1 MVKVFNKLSFFI
13 FNETERMIAFRYIK
27 SRRVEGFIS
36 ISAWFSLLG
45 IMLGV
50 ATLIVVMSVM
60 NGFRTELVDR
70 ILGINGHLIIY
81 SKNERTIPNYTKI
94 INKILDTPNVVA
106 VTAHLEGQALAKNK
120 NSISGVIIRG
130 SNWSDLAAKKLLWK
144 SLNQSTISNFKDKQ
158 NIIMG
163 YRLGQK
169 LNLKVG
175 DFVSLISP
183 NGMETALGVLPVN
196 QNFKIG
202 GFFDMG
208 MYEYD
213 NNFIF
218 IPWKKAELF
227 LSTNNIAHGIEVFLK
242 DQKLTSSVNLQ
253 LQSKLNKNLIVID
266 WKKRNSSFMNALA
279 VEKNVMFVILT
290 LIILVAAFN
299 IISSMI
305 MLVQTKKAD
314 IALMRTMGA
323 SQYLIIKVFML
334 TGSIIGFLGTFVGV
348 LLGVF
353 VSMNIEKIRQ
363 LITSIFGQE
372 LFSAEIYFLSKLPS
386 NININEVLIVICIS
400 IFLTLLASIFP
411 AWKASKIS
419 PAEALRYE

>member
-1 MVKVFNKLSFFI
+1 
-13 FNETERMIAFRYIK
+13 MIAFRYIK

-130 SNWSDLAAKKLLWK
+130 SKWSDLAAKKLLWK

-196 QNFKIG
+196 QKFKIG

-242 DQKLTSSVNLQ
+242 DQKLTSYVNLQ

>member
-1 MVKVFNKLSFFI
+1 
-13 FNETERMIAFRYIK
+13 MISFRYIK

-175 DFVSLISP
+175 DYVSLISP

-242 DQKLTSSVNLQ
+242 DQKLTSYVNLQ

>member
-1 MVKVFNKLSFFI
+1 
-13 FNETERMIAFRYIK
+13 MIAFRYIK

-290 LIILVAAFN
+290 LIIIVAAFN

>member
-1 MVKVFNKLSFFI
+1 
-13 FNETERMIAFRYIK
+13 MIAFRYIK

-81 SKNERTIPNYTKI
+81 NKNEGKIGNYNKI
-94 INKILDTPNVVA
+94 INKISDTPNVVA
-106 VTAHLEGQALAKNK
+106 VTPHLEGQALAQNK
-120 NSISGVIIRG
+120 SYISGVIIRG
-130 SNWSDLAAKKLLWK
+130 INWSDLAAKTLLWK
-144 SLNQSTISNFKDKQ
+144 SLDELTISNFKDNQ

-169 LNLKVG
+169 LNVKVG

-183 NGMETALGVLPVN
+183 SVIETALGVLPVK
-196 QNFKIG
+196 QSFKVG

-242 DQKLTSSVNLQ
+242 DQKFTSSVNLE
-253 LQSKLNKNLIVID
+253 LNSKLNKNLIVID
-266 WKKRNSSFMNALA
+266 WKKRNSSFMSALA

-323 SQYLIIKVFML
+323 TQYLIIKIFML
-334 TGSIIGFLGTFVGV
+334 TGSIIGILGTCIGV
-348 LLGVF
+348 ILGIF
-353 VSMNIEKIRQ
+353 VSTNIEEIRKIV
-363 LITSIFGQE
+363 TSIFG
-372 LFSAEIYFLSKLPS
+372 
-386 NININEVLIVICIS
+386 
-400 IFLTLLASIFP
+400 
-411 AWKASKIS
+411 
-419 PAEALRYE
+419 

>member
-1 MVKVFNKLSFFI
+1 
-13 FNETERMIAFRYIK
+13 MIAFRYIK

-130 SNWSDLAAKKLLWK
+130 SKWSDLAAKKLLWK
-144 SLNQSTISNFKDKQ
+144 SLNQSTISNFKDKH

-175 DFVSLISP
+175 DYISLISP
-183 NGMETALGVLPVN
+183 NGIETALGVMPVN
-196 QNFKIG
+196 QNFKVG

-218 IPWKKAELF
+218 IPWDKAESF
-227 LSTNNIAHGIEVFLK
+227 LSVKGMAHGIEIFLN
-242 DQKLTSSVNLQ
+242 DQNLTSSVYLDLKN
-253 LQSKLNKNLIVID
+253 KLDSNLIIID

-279 VEKNVMFVILT
+279 VEKNVMFIILT
-290 LIILVAAFN
+290 MIILVAAFN

-305 MLVQTKKAD
+305 MLVQTKKSD

-323 SQYLIIKVFML
+323 SKYLIMRIFLL
-334 TGSIIGFLGTFVGV
+334 TGSIIGFLGTFVGSI
-348 LLGVF
+348 LGLVF
-353 VSMNIEKIRQ
+353 ASNIQEIRAFITN
-363 LITSIFGQE
+363 LIGQE
-372 LFSAEIYFLSKLPS
+372 LFSPEIYFLSKLPS
-386 NININEVLIVICIS
+386 KINFDEVLSVIIIS
-400 IFLTLLASIFP
+400 IFLTLLASLFP

>member
-1 MVKVFNKLSFFI
+1 
-13 FNETERMIAFRYIK
+13 MISFRYIK

-130 SNWSDLAAKKLLWK
+130 SKWSDLAAKKLLWK
-144 SLNQSTISNFKDKQ
+144 SLNQSTISNFKDKH

-175 DFVSLISP
+175 DYISLISP
-183 NGMETALGVLPVN
+183 NGIETALGVMPVN
-196 QNFKIG
+196 QNFKVG

-242 DQKLTSSVNLQ
+242 DQKLTSYVNLQ

>member
-1 MVKVFNKLSFFI
+1 
-13 FNETERMIAFRYIK
+13 MIAFRYIK

-81 SKNERTIPNYTKI
+81 SKNERTIPNYTNI
-94 INKILDTPNVVA
+94 INNISDTSNVVA

-120 NSISGVIIRG
+120 NFISGVIIRG

-144 SLNQSTISNFKDKQ
+144 SLSQSTISNFKDKQ

-183 NGMETALGVLPVN
+183 NGMETALGVLPFN

-363 LITSIFGQE
+363 LVTSIFGQE

-386 NININEVLIVICIS
+386 NININEVLTVICIS

>member
-1 MVKVFNKLSFFI
+1 
-13 FNETERMIAFRYIK
+13 MIAFRYIK

-81 SKNERTIPNYTKI
+81 SKNERTIPNYTNI
-94 INKILDTPNVVA
+94 INNISDTSNVVA

-120 NSISGVIIRG
+120 NFISGVIIRG

-144 SLNQSTISNFKDKQ
+144 SLSQSTISNFKDKQ

-183 NGMETALGVLPVN
+183 NGMETALGVLPFN

-242 DQKLTSSVNLQ
+242 DQKFTSSVNLQ

-305 MLVQTKKAD
+305 MLVQTKKGD

-363 LITSIFGQE
+363 LVTSIFGQE

-386 NININEVLIVICIS
+386 DININEVLIVICIS

-411 AWKASKIS
+411 AWKASQIS

>member
-1 MVKVFNKLSFFI
+1 
-13 FNETERMIAFRYIK
+13 MIAFRYIK

-81 SKNERTIPNYTKI
+81 SKNERTIPNYTNI
-94 INKILDTPNVVA
+94 INNISDTSNVVA

-120 NSISGVIIRG
+120 NFISGVIIRG

-144 SLNQSTISNFKDKQ
+144 SLNQSTISNFRDKQ

-175 DFVSLISP
+175 DYISLISP

-305 MLVQTKKAD
+305 VLVQTKKAD

-334 TGSIIGFLGTFVGV
+334 TGSIIGFLGTFFGV

-363 LITSIFGQE
+363 LISSIFGQE

-386 NININEVLIVICIS
+386 DININEVLIVICIS

>member
-1 MVKVFNKLSFFI
+1 
-13 FNETERMIAFRYIK
+13 MIAFRYIK

-81 SKNERTIPNYTKI
+81 SKNERAIPNYTKI
-94 INKILDTPNVVA
+94 INNILDTPNVVA

-144 SLNQSTISNFKDKQ
+144 SLNQSTISNFKNKQ

-227 LSTNNIAHGIEVFLK
+227 LSTNNVAHGIEVFLK

-253 LQSKLNKNLIVID
+253 LQSKLNKNLIIID

-334 TGSIIGFLGTFVGV
+334 TGSIIGFLGTFVGT
-348 LLGVF
+348 
-353 VSMNIEKIRQ
+353 NIKKIRQ
-363 LITSIFGQE
+363 LITSMFGQE

>member
-1 MVKVFNKLSFFI
+1 
-13 FNETERMIAFRYIK
+13 MIAFRYIK

-130 SNWSDLAAKKLLWK
+130 SKWSDLAAKKLLWK

-175 DFVSLISP
+175 DYISLISP

-363 LITSIFGQE
+363 LISSIFGQE

>member
-1 MVKVFNKLSFFI
+1 
-13 FNETERMIAFRYIK
+13 MIAFRYIK

-227 LSTNNIAHGIEVFLK
+227 LSTNNVAHGIEVFLK

-323 SQYLIIKVFML
+323 SQYLIIKVFLL
-334 TGSIIGFLGTFVGV
+334 TGSIIGFFGTFVGV

-353 VSMNIEKIRQ
+353 ISMNIEKIRQ
-363 LITSIFGQE
+363 LITSMFGQE

>member
-1 MVKVFNKLSFFI
+1 
-13 FNETERMIAFRYIK
+13 MIAFRYIK

-144 SLNQSTISNFKDKQ
+144 SLNQSTISNFKNKQ

-363 LITSIFGQE
+363 LITSMFGQE

>member
-1 MVKVFNKLSFFI
+1 
-13 FNETERMIAFRYIK
+13 MIAFRYIK

-130 SNWSDLAAKKLLWK
+130 SKWSDLAAKKLLWK

-242 DQKLTSSVNLQ
+242 DQKLTSYVNLQ

-363 LITSIFGQE
+363 LITSIFDQE

>member
-1 MVKVFNKLSFFI
+1 
-13 FNETERMIAFRYIK
+13 MIAFRYIK

-130 SNWSDLAAKKLLWK
+130 SKWSDLAAKKILWK

-227 LSTNNIAHGIEVFLK
+227 LSTNNVAHGIEVFLK

-348 LLGVF
+348 LLGLF

-386 NININEVLIVICIS
+386 NINVNEVLIVICIS

>member
-1 MVKVFNKLSFFI
+1 
-13 FNETERMIAFRYIK
+13 
-27 SRRVEGFIS
+27 
-36 ISAWFSLLG
+36 
-45 IMLGV
+45 MLGV

-144 SLNQSTISNFKDKQ
+144 SLNQSTISNFKNKQ

-227 LSTNNIAHGIEVFLK
+227 LSTNNVAHGIEVFLK

-363 LITSIFGQE
+363 LITSMFGQE

>member
-1 MVKVFNKLSFFI
+1 
-13 FNETERMIAFRYIK
+13 MISFRYIK

-81 SKNERTIPNYTKI
+81 SKNERTIPDYTKI

-130 SNWSDLAAKKLLWK
+130 SKWSDLAAKKLLWK
-144 SLNQSTISNFKDKQ
+144 SLNQSTISNFKDKH
-158 NIIMG
+158 NIIIG

-175 DFVSLISP
+175 DYISLISP
-183 NGMETALGVLPVN
+183 NGMETALGVMPVN
-196 QNFKIG
+196 QNFKVG

-363 LITSIFGQE
+363 LITSIFDQE

>member
-1 MVKVFNKLSFFI
+1 VKFLFFNQ
-13 FNETERMIAFRYIK
+13 TEQMIAFRYIK

-36 ISAWFSLLG
+36 ISAWFSLIG

-70 ILGINGHLIIY
+70 ILGINGHLVVY
-81 SKNERTIPNYTKI
+81 KKNEPYISNYNQI
-94 INKILDTPNVVA
+94 INKISDINNVIA
-106 VTAHLEGQALAKNK
+106 VTPHLEGQALAKSK
-120 NSISGVIIRG
+120 STVSGVIIRG
-130 SNWSDLAAKKLLWK
+130 VNWSDLAAKKLLWK
-144 SLNQSTISNFKDKQ
+144 SLSQLTIDNFKNNE
-158 NIIMG
+158 NIIIG
-163 YRLGQK
+163 YRLAQR
-169 LNLKVG
+169 LNVNVG

-183 NGMETALGVLPVN
+183 SGMETALGILPIK
-196 QNFKIG
+196 QSFKIG
-202 GFFDMG
+202 GFFELG

-227 LSTNNIAHGIEVFLK
+227 LSTNNIAHGIEIFLK
-242 DQKLTSSVNLQ
+242 DQKFTSLVSSDV
-253 LQSKLNKNLIVID
+253 KNRLGNELIVID
-266 WKKRNSSFMNALA
+266 WKKRNSAFMSALA
-279 VEKNVMFVILT
+279 VEKNVMFIILS

-305 MLVQTKKAD
+305 MLVQTKKSD

-323 SQYLIIKVFML
+323 SKYVIIRIFVL
-334 TGSIIGFLGTFVGV
+334 TGSIIGMLGTFTGTI
-348 LLGVF
+348 LGIVI
-353 VSMNIEKIRQ
+353 SSNIEAIRNF
-363 LITSIFGQE
+363 LTNILGSE

-386 NININEVLIVICIS
+386 NININEVIMVILVS
-400 IFLTLLASIFP
+400 ILLTLLASIFP
-411 AWKASKIS
+411 AWKASRIS

>member
-1 MVKVFNKLSFFI
+1 
-13 FNETERMIAFRYIK
+13 MIAFRYIK

-94 INKILDTPNVVA
+94 INNISDTSNVVA

-120 NSISGVIIRG
+120 NFISGVIIRG
-130 SNWSDLAAKKLLWK
+130 SKWSDLAAKKILWK

-363 LITSIFGQE
+363 LVTSIFGQE

>member
-1 MVKVFNKLSFFI
+1 MKVFNKLSFFI

-227 LSTNNIAHGIEVFLK
+227 LSTNDIAHGIEVFLK

-363 LITSIFGQE
+363 LITSMFGQE

>member
-1 MVKVFNKLSFFI
+1 MKFLFFNQ
-13 FNETERMIAFRYIK
+13 TEQMIAFRYIK

-36 ISAWFSLLG
+36 ISAWFSLIG

-70 ILGINGHLIIY
+70 ILGINGHLVVY
-81 SKNERTIPNYTKI
+81 KKNEPYISNYNQI
-94 INKILDTPNVVA
+94 INKISDINNVIA
-106 VTAHLEGQALAKNK
+106 VTPHLEGQALAKSK
-120 NSISGVIIRG
+120 STVSGVIIRG
-130 SNWSDLAAKKLLWK
+130 ANWSDLAAKKILWK
-144 SLNQSTISNFKDKQ
+144 SLSQLTIDNYKNNKD
-158 NIIMG
+158 IIIG
-163 YRLGQK
+163 YRLGQR
-169 LNLKVG
+169 LNVNVG

-183 NGMETALGVLPVN
+183 SGMETALGILPIK
-196 QNFKIG
+196 QSFKIG
-202 GFFDMG
+202 GFFDLG

-227 LSTNNIAHGIEVFLK
+227 LSTNNIAHGIEIFLK
-242 DQKLTSSVNLQ
+242 DQKFTSLVSSDV
-253 LQSKLNKNLIVID
+253 KNILGNELIVID
-266 WKKRNSSFMNALA
+266 WKKRNSAFMSALA
-279 VEKNVMFVILT
+279 VEKNVMFIILS

-305 MLVQTKKAD
+305 MLVQTKKSD

-323 SQYLIIKVFML
+323 SKYVIIRIFVL
-334 TGSIIGFLGTFVGV
+334 TGSIIGLLGTFTGTI
-348 LLGVF
+348 LGIVI
-353 VSMNIEKIRQ
+353 SSNIESIRNF
-363 LITSIFGQE
+363 LTNILGSE

-386 NININEVLIVICIS
+386 NININEVIMVIFVS

-411 AWKASKIS
+411 AWKASRIS

>member
-1 MVKVFNKLSFFI
+1 
-13 FNETERMIAFRYIK
+13 MIAFRYIK

-81 SKNERTIPNYTKI
+81 SKNERTIPNYTNI
-94 INKILDTPNVVA
+94 INNISDTSNVVA

-120 NSISGVIIRG
+120 NFISGVIIRG

-144 SLNQSTISNFKDKQ
+144 SLSQSTISNFKDKQ

-183 NGMETALGVLPVN
+183 NGMETALGVLPFN

-242 DQKLTSSVNLQ
+242 DQKFTSSVNLQ

-305 MLVQTKKAD
+305 MLVQTKKGD

-363 LITSIFGQE
+363 LVTSIFGQE

>member
-1 MVKVFNKLSFFI
+1 
-13 FNETERMIAFRYIK
+13 MIAFRYIK

-419 PAEALRYE
+419 PAEAFRYE

>member
-1 MVKVFNKLSFFI
+1 
-13 FNETERMIAFRYIK
+13 MIAFRYIK

-196 QNFKIG
+196 QNFKVG

-353 VSMNIEKIRQ
+353 FSMNIEKIRQ

-386 NININEVLIVICIS
+386 DININEVLIVICIS

>member
-1 MVKVFNKLSFFI
+1 
-13 FNETERMIAFRYIK
+13 MIAFRYIK

-81 SKNERTIPNYTKI
+81 SKNERTIPNYTNI
-94 INKILDTPNVVA
+94 INNISDTSNVVA

-120 NSISGVIIRG
+120 NFISGVIIRG

-144 SLNQSTISNFKDKQ
+144 SLSQSTISNFKDKQ

-183 NGMETALGVLPVN
+183 NGMETALGVLPFN

-242 DQKLTSSVNLQ
+242 DQKFTSSVNLQ

-305 MLVQTKKAD
+305 MLVQTKKGD

-353 VSMNIEKIRQ
+353 VSMNIEKIRE
-363 LITSIFGQE
+363 LVTSIFGQE

>member
-1 MVKVFNKLSFFI
+1 
-13 FNETERMIAFRYIK
+13 MIAFRYIK

-130 SNWSDLAAKKLLWK
+130 SKWSDLAAKKLLWK

-175 DFVSLISP
+175 DYISLISP

-196 QNFKIG
+196 QNFKVG

-363 LITSIFGQE
+363 LITSIFDQE

>member
-1 MVKVFNKLSFFI
+1 
-13 FNETERMIAFRYIK
+13 MIAFRYIK

-144 SLNQSTISNFKDKQ
+144 SLNQSTISNFKNKQ

-227 LSTNNIAHGIEVFLK
+227 LSTNNVAHGIEVFLK

-334 TGSIIGFLGTFVGV
+334 TGSIIGFLGTFFGV